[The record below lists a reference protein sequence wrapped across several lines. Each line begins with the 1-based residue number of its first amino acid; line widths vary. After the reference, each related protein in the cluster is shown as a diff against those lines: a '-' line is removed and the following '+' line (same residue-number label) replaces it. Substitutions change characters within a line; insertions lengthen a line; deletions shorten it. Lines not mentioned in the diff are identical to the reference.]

1 MNTKQ
6 EVVSTLNRRY
16 TVKLTDKQIDHIVEL
31 VDVEEQDIEEAI
43 DSVISSGYIDADDI
57 NFDE

>member
-6 EVVSTLNRRY
+6 EVISTLKRSY
-16 TVKLTDKQIDHIVEL
+16 TVKLTDKQIDYIVEL
-31 VDVEEQDIEEAI
+31 VDMEEQCLFEAI
-43 DSVISSGYIDADDI
+43 DNVISSGYIDADDI